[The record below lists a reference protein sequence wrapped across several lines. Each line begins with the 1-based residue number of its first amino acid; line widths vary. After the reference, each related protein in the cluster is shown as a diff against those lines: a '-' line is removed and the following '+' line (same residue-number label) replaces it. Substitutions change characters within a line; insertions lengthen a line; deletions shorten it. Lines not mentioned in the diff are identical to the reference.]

1 MSEADTALA
10 VQGDFAEA
18 LALRA
23 ACLATPLDANGSQT
37 AHAAHRASRDIVR
50 ALQLAGRNPRV
61 LLLDAMS
68 DYQLA
73 PRLGGNKERALVK
86 LRQAVAAFEVERAGT
101 EHLPGWGAAE
111 AYLLLAR
118 DLLDHGEPVAAR
130 NALEH
135 ALLLAPEFAPARR
148 LMAQITSG

>member
-1 MSEADTALA
+1 
-10 VQGDFAEA
+10 
-18 LALRA
+18 
-23 ACLATPLDANGSQT
+23 
-37 AHAAHRASRDIVR
+37 
-50 ALQLAGRNPRV
+50 V

-130 NALEH
+130 DALEH
-135 ALLLAPEFAPARR
+135 ALLLAPEFAQARR